1 MRIGVLGAARIT
13 PNAVLAPAADNPDVE
28 VVAVAARDETTA
40 RRFADEHGI
49 ARVLPDYE
57 ALLADPDVD
66 VVYNPLP
73 NGLHGRWTIA
83 AIEAGKHVLCEKPF
97 AANAEEARRVADVAA
112 RHRTASSWRPSTTA
126 TTRSCRACSTSL
138 AQRPAR
144 ARSVASTRSSAPTS
158 APPPTSAGSPA
169 SPPAR

>member
-1 MRIGVLGAARIT
+1 MLGAARIT
-13 PNAVLAPAADNPDVE
+13 PNAVLAPAAANPDVE

-57 ALLADPDVD
+57 ALLADPEVD

-112 RHRTASSWRPSTTA
+112 GTDRVVMEAFHYRYHALV
-126 TTRSCRACSTSL
+126 RACSTCWR
-138 AQRPAR
+138 AAGW
-144 ARSVASTRSSAPTS
+144 ARSAASTRSSAPTS

-169 SPPAR
+169 SPRAR